1 MYGLGLLKGLW
12 VTIKHY
18 WGTYLWDISAYL
30 KREKAFPRGIAPG
43 GKAKRLDPHLTGLFT
58 LQYPEEKYEMFKRFR
73 GPLVQLRDPETQ
85 DVRCTAC
92 GLCVRACPHGVIFE
106 VEGEGKGKEK
116 RVTTYSYDL
125 GRCIFCRLCVESCR
139 FDAIE
144 LSRDY
149 ELASYGRDLVWDLE
163 KLLEMGD
170 KSGIQHTG
178 EYW

>member
-30 KREKAFPRGIAPG
+30 KRVKAFPRGIAPG
-43 GKAKRLDPHLTGLFT
+43 GKAERLEPRLTGLFT